1 MLLPSKRGQIVA
13 ELGMTPMRLQSLI
26 LGLKEEKL
34 NWKPVAEKWS
44 VKEVVIHLT
53 LAEKEICQ
61 KRNEKILNEND
72 ALVDDLV
79 DEKFNLGEKVIQDAN
94 SVNVK
99 EYLREFGRLRSESI
113 EFFKKL
119 TEEFWAKKGH
129 HSKLGDV
136 TLERS
141 MLWMAERDKQHLK
154 QIETTL
160 QEMKQA
166 SQRG

>member
-1 MLLPSKRGQIVA
+1 MLLPSKRSQIVA

-34 NWKPVAEKWS
+34 NWKPATEKWS

-61 KRNEKILNEND
+61 KRNEKILNDND

-79 DEKFNLGEKVIQDAN
+79 DEKFNLSEKGIQDTK
-94 SVNVK
+94 SVNIK
-99 EYLREFGRLRSESI
+99 DYLREFGRLRSESI

-119 TEEFWAKKGH
+119 TEELWAKKGR

-141 MLWMAERDKQHLK
+141 MLWMAEQDKQHLK

-160 QEMKQA
+160 REMKTMAQK
-166 SQRG
+166 G